1 MVTYLSKYQLPFI
14 RLFVTRKSFIVKLLL
29 IKVSG
34 HRLVNLQSDINIEL
48 PPD

>member
-1 MVTYLSKYQLPFI
+1 MVTYLSKYQLFHI

-34 HRLVNLQSDINIEL
+34 RRLVDLRSNINIESPL
-48 PPD
+48 N